1 MVALPS
7 SGRPNLVIAPA
18 VKSIASA
25 SWVLPEPPWPT
36 IAIVLNRPISST
48 AISVNLDESFYR
60 ATHLGAF
67 PLRDYPLLRR
77 RPDHLEI
84 TTSAEGSLSH
94 SYSPNIITSAKET
107 SPIFTP
113 LPFRERG
120 RGLGRPYWA
129 RPLTLI
135 VGSFDTHV
143 TCKYPDRSPGGFEQ
157 QRSVRIDSL
166 DHACDPRARIHHY
179 DASAGQRRKML
190 PQRANH
196 PETLSLCLHIAGV
209 QPFKKRSGKSN
220 SIASPARRDQHRGR
234 LVPQLR
240 RHLLARE
247 VQVESDSQQ
256 HALKPLAAIRHRLG
270 DNSPRLPP
278 DEPASQSAWNLF
290 IITPLPFRKE
300 VRG

>member
-67 PLRDYPLLRR
+67 PLRDYPLFRY

-84 TTSAEGSLSH
+84 TTSAEGEPFYFLLPEITSSAEGSFSH
-94 SYSPNIITSAKET
+94 SYSPNIITSARRE
-107 SPIFTP
+107 P
-113 LPFRERG
+113 LPFLLPFPLRKG
-120 RGLGRPYWA
+120 QGLGRLYCA

-196 PETLSLCLHIAGV
+196 PETPSLCLHIAGV
-209 QPFKKRSGKSN
+209 QPFKKRSGKRN
-220 SIASPARRDQHRGR
+220 SIASPARRDKHRGR
-234 LVPQLR
+234 VVP
-240 RHLLARE
+240 
-247 VQVESDSQQ
+247 
-256 HALKPLAAIRHRLG
+256 
-270 DNSPRLPP
+270 
-278 DEPASQSAWNLF
+278 
-290 IITPLPFRKE
+290 
-300 VRG
+300 